1 MKKLTNA
8 VFAAGAVF
16 AFTFVGATVASADP
30 CRMDVGNGQFAPC
43 PPPIVSTSGA
53 NPGHEPGPRKPENQ
67 RIHIHVDSDDDGVKD
82 DWVVSEGT
90 NMRDAIDNYEES
102 N

>member
-1 MKKLTNA
+1 MKKIISAVLT
-8 VFAAGAVF
+8 AGAAF
-16 AFTFVGATVASADP
+16 ALTFAGAAIASADP

-53 NPGHEPGPRKPENQ
+53 NPGHEPGPRKPETQ
-67 RIHIHVDSDDDGVKD
+67 RIHVHVDSDEDGVKD

-90 NMRDAIDNYEES
+90 DMRDAIDNLDD
-102 N
+102 